1 MYKRI
6 KIARIVR
13 PTKSNQSKLTI
24 SLRIYPLWATTCSC
38 FELSSKICIDA
49 DKWVN
54 DAKQAKDT
62 SSECKRTNIQLY
74 KLEEQVYQMFD
85 DYLKINPDPK
95 LKEFKSYLVFII
107 HNKGNGIAEKLNVSD
122 LCDRYVKLHKSE
134 LGYKRIK
141 RYEFV
146 GSCIN
151 DFNQEKYSTTKIEL
165 EVLSRDWRQEF
176 KQFLMGRFNYKPST
190 LNGYLKVLH
199 SAVRDVYE
207 SGHLSKYPFYNC
219 KFDKCEEQ
227 VRYLTYEELNR
238 LENFKTDNERL
249 QRAADIFLFA
259 TQTGLSYADMLSLT
273 NKHIELDK
281 DGVKSI
287 VKIRTKSKVR
297 SYIPIS
303 EPAFAILNKYRF
315 HPILSGT
322 DLLLPVIH
330 INDYNQLL
338 KMVAIHC
345 KIDKNLSSHI
355 ARHTFA
361 TTVWLSN
368 KGRLEGLKSIMGHKK
383 IQTTERY
390 GKITDENVKNEAS
403 MVFENQAKKGAL
415 SLHKIKMSNNL
426 SNEQ

>member
-1 MYKRI
+1 MYKEIRVAFVAI
-6 KIARIVR
+6 KS
-13 PTKSNQSKLTI
+13 KSDKNKVTIYLRVFPVWDSKCPNFI
-24 SLRIYPLWATTCSC
+24 
-38 FELSSKICIDA
+38 LSTKICIDKS
-49 DKWVN
+49 KWSKQKAKGSSYESENANRKIEKLKVLVN
-54 DAKQAKDT
+54 
-62 SSECKRTNIQLY
+62 EY
-74 KLEEQVYQMFD
+74 FD
-85 DYLKINPDPK
+85 EYLKIKPNPI
-95 LKEFKSYLVFII
+95 LKEFKTFLEYKLF
-107 HNKGNGIAEKLNVSD
+107 NKGIGITEKLNVSD

-134 LGYKRIK
+134 LGDKRIK
-141 RYEFV
+141 RFEFV

-151 DFNQEKYSTTKIEL
+151 LFNQQKYNTDKIAL

-176 KQFLMGRFNYKPST
+176 KQFLMNRFPYQTST

-199 SAVRDVYE
+199 AVVRDVYE
-207 SGHLSKYPFYNC
+207 SGHLNKYPFFNC

-238 LENFKTDNERL
+238 LENFQTDNERL

-273 NKHIELDK
+273 NKNIELDK

-315 HPILSGT
+315 HPLLSGT

-368 KGRLEGLKSIMGHKK
+368 KGRLEGLKSILGHKK

-390 GKITDENVKNEAS
+390 GKITDQNVQIEAS

-415 SLHKIKMSNNL
+415 SPDKINMFNN
-426 SNEQ
+426 SKNDN

>member
-1 MYKRI
+1 MYKQI
-6 KIARIVR
+6 QIARVARKTKSDQTKQSIFLRVR
-13 PTKSNQSKLTI
+13 PSWKQDVNEFTFST
-24 SLRIYPLWATTCSC
+24 
-38 FELSSKICIDA
+38 KICIEESKWNI
-49 DKWVN
+49 DKRQVKGASMESQRIN
-54 DAKQAKDT
+54 L
-62 SSECKRTNIQLY
+62 QLN
-74 KLEEQVYQMFD
+74 KLEEQVYQLFS
-85 DYLKINPDPK
+85 DYLKTNPDPK
-95 LKEFKSYLVFII
+95 LKEFKTYLEFKLY
-107 HNKGNGIAEKLNVSD
+107 NKGNGSAEKIYVSD

-134 LGYKRIK
+134 LGDKRIK

-151 DFNQEKYSTTKIEL
+151 DFNQQKYSTTKIEL

-176 KQFLMGRFNYKPST
+176 KQFLMDRFNYKPST

-207 SGHLSKYPFYNC
+207 SGHLNKYPFYNC

-227 VRYLTYEELNR
+227 VRYLTYEELSR

-273 NKHIELDK
+273 NKQIELDK

-315 HPILSGT
+315 HPLLSGT

-368 KGRLEGLKSIMGHKK
+368 KGRLEGLKSILGHKK

-415 SLHKIKMSNNL
+415 TLHKIKMSNNL
-426 SNEQ
+426 KNDD

>member
-1 MYKRI
+1 MYKQI
-6 KIARIVR
+6 QIARVARKTKSDQTKQSIFLRVR
-13 PTKSNQSKLTI
+13 PSWKQDVNEFTFST
-24 SLRIYPLWATTCSC
+24 
-38 FELSSKICIDA
+38 KICIEESKWNI
-49 DKWVN
+49 DKRQVKGASMESQRIN
-54 DAKQAKDT
+54 L
-62 SSECKRTNIQLY
+62 QLN
-74 KLEEQVYQMFD
+74 KLEEQVYQLFS
-85 DYLKINPDPK
+85 DYLKTNPDPK
-95 LKEFKSYLVFII
+95 LKEFKTYLEFKLY
-107 HNKGNGIAEKLNVSD
+107 NKGNGSAEKIYVSD

-134 LGYKRIK
+134 LGDKRIK

-151 DFNQEKYSTTKIEL
+151 DFNQQKYSTTKIEL

-176 KQFLMGRFNYKPST
+176 KQFLMDRFNYKPST

-227 VRYLTYEELNR
+227 VRYLTYEELSR

-273 NKHIELDK
+273 NKHIEFDK

-315 HPILSGT
+315 HPLLSGS
-322 DLLLPVIH
+322 DIILPRSWTKRLV
-330 INDYNQLL
+330 
-338 KMVAIHC
+338 V
-345 KIDKNLSSHI
+345 LS
-355 ARHTFA
+355 
-361 TTVWLSN
+361 
-368 KGRLEGLKSIMGHKK
+368 
-383 IQTTERY
+383 
-390 GKITDENVKNEAS
+390 
-403 MVFENQAKKGAL
+403 
-415 SLHKIKMSNNL
+415 
-426 SNEQ
+426 

>member
-1 MYKRI
+1 MYKQIRIAFVARKTKSDPNQLTIFLRVFACWDFKSPNFTISTKNSIEISKWANKKAKGTSEESKRINKNIETI
-6 KIARIVR
+6 KI
-13 PTKSNQSKLTI
+13 
-24 SLRIYPLWATTCSC
+24 
-38 FELSSKICIDA
+38 DA
-49 DKWVN
+49 
-54 DAKQAKDT
+54 
-62 SSECKRTNIQLY
+62 ERH
-74 KLEEQVYQMFD
+74 FD
-85 DYLKINPDPK
+85 DYLKTNPNPI
-95 LKEFKSYLVFII
+95 LKEFKAYLEFQLFR
-107 HNKGNGIAEKLNVSD
+107 KGNGITHKLYVSD

-134 LGYKRIK
+134 LGDKRIK

-151 DFNQEKYSTTKIEL
+151 DFNQQKYSTTKIEL

-176 KQFLMGRFNYKPST
+176 KQFLMDRFNYKPST

-219 KFDKCEEQ
+219 KFDKCEEE
-227 VRYLTYEELNR
+227 VRYLTYEELSR

-273 NKHIELDK
+273 NKHIEFDK

-315 HPILSGT
+315 HPLLSGS

-368 KGRLEGLKSIMGHKK
+368 KGRLEGLKSILGHKK

-390 GKITDENVKNEAS
+390 GKIIDENVKNEAS
-403 MVFENQAKKGAL
+403 MVFENQAKKGAI

-426 SNEQ
+426 KNDD